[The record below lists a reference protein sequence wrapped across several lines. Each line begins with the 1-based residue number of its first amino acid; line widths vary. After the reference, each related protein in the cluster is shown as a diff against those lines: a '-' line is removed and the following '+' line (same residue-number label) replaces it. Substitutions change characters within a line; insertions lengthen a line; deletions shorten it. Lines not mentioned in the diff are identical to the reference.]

1 MNAGAWRARTLP
13 LLGAVVVGG
22 WALGSACAGGA
33 PPAASAAPANASRQ
47 AAPTSHGGAAA
58 SASQGGVVRAT
69 LSNGLQVVVVRNT
82 LAPVVATE
90 LNYKV
95 GANETPKGFPGM
107 AHAQE
112 HMMFRGSP
120 GLSATQ
126 LADINAAIGGAF
138 DADTRQTVTQY
149 YYLVPSEDLDLAL
162 HVESVRMKGVLDTD
176 SLWDHERGAIEQE
189 VASDLSNPTY
199 VFYTRLRKAL
209 FAGTPYE
216 HDGLG
221 TRPSFDKTTGAM
233 LKRFHDKW
241 YAPNNAI
248 LVVVGDVDPAAVV
261 DSVRTLFG
269 GIPSKKLPA
278 RPKVE
283 PGPVHPDTM
292 RLPTDLPYGLAVMAF
307 RMPGSSSPDYAA
319 AQVLSDVLS
328 SQRGAL
334 YGLVP
339 AGKALYA
346 GFQTETMPAAGIGMA
361 LGVFA
366 RGQNGDSLVATV
378 DRTLRQEVQ
387 AGLSPDLVEAAK
399 RDELTSAE
407 SEKNSAFGLAGVWSD
422 ALAVEGRTSPS
433 QDLDAMER
441 VTVADVNRV
450 ARKYLD
456 PAHAIVAVLTP
467 QPSGK
472 PVSSKGFGGKESF
485 TPKGM
490 HETPLPTWARA
501 ALARLRVPHST
512 LSPVVDTLPNGIR
525 LVVQHESVSHIVS
538 VYGQIKTNADLQTAS
553 GKEGVGRIL
562 GQLFDYGTSTLG
574 RKAFQKALDDIGAG
588 ESAGTGF
595 SLTVLKSH
603 FDRGVQLLAE
613 NERHPALPERAFR
626 VVRAQTA
633 QELRGEMQ
641 SPDYL
646 FGRALQKA
654 LLPANDPALRRAT
667 PATVSSI
674 SLADVKAHYA
684 KVYRPDMT
692 TIVVVGDI
700 DPDTAKAVIT
710 RYFGDWTA
718 TGPRPETDLPSV
730 PNNRPDTIA
739 VPDKSRVQDRVTLGE
754 TIGITRTDPDYYA
767 LELGNHVLGG
777 GFYATRLYHDLRE
790 EAGLVYSV
798 GSSFD
803 IGKTRSTYE
812 VDYACDPPN
821 VSKARDIVVRDLQ
834 AMQSSP
840 VTPHELQQAK
850 AMVLREIPL
859 SESSEGGIAGGLL
872 SREMEGLPLDE
883 PTRAARHYL
892 AIDAAQI
899 QAAFKKWVRPGDFV
913 QVSEGPTPK

>member
-1 MNAGAWRARTLP
+1 
-13 LLGAVVVGG
+13 
-22 WALGSACAGGA
+22 
-33 PPAASAAPANASRQ
+33 
-47 AAPTSHGGAAA
+47 
-58 SASQGGVVRAT
+58 VRAT
-69 LSNGLQVVVVRNT
+69 LPNGLRVVVVRNT

-90 LNYKV
+90 LNYRV
-95 GANETPKGFPGM
+95 GADETPDGFPGM

-126 LADINAAIGGAF
+126 LADINAAVGGDF

-162 HVESVRMKGVLDTD
+162 HVESVRMRGVLDTD
-176 SLWDHERGAIEQE
+176 SLWSRERGAIEQE
-189 VASDLSNPTY
+189 VASDLSNPQY
-199 VFYTRLRKAL
+199 VFYTRLRKAM
-209 FAGTPYE
+209 FAGTPYA

-221 TRPSFDKTTGAM
+221 TRPSFDKTTGNM
-233 LKRFHDKW
+233 LKRFHDEW

-248 LVVVGDVDPAAVV
+248 LVVVGDVDPSAVV
-261 DSVRTLFG
+261 DSVRALFG
-269 GIPSKKLPA
+269 DIPSKQLPP

-283 PGPVHPDTM
+283 PGTVRPDTL
-292 RLPTDLPYGLAVMAF
+292 RLPTDLPYGLSVVAF
-307 RMPGSSSPDYAA
+307 RMPGSGSPDYAA

-328 SQRGAL
+328 SERGAL

-366 RGQNGDSLVATV
+366 RGQSGDSLLATV
-378 DRTLRQEVQ
+378 SSTLQQEVS
-387 AGLSPDLVEAAK
+387 AGLSADLVEAAK
-399 RDELTSAE
+399 RDELTGAE
-407 SEKNSAFGLAGVWSD
+407 SRKNSAFGLANAWSE
-422 ALAVEGRTSPS
+422 AVAVEGRTSPA

-441 VTVADVNRV
+441 VTVEDVDRV

-456 PAHAIVAVLTP
+456 PAHAVVAVLTP

-490 HETPLPTWARA
+490 HETALPDWARA
-501 ALARLRVPHST
+501 ALGRLSVPHST
-512 LSPVVDTLPNGIR
+512 LHPVVDTLSNGIR
-525 LVVQHESVSHIVS
+525 LVVQHESVSRIVS
-538 VYGQIKTNADLQTAS
+538 VYGRIKTNPDLETDS
-553 GKEGVGRIL
+553 GKEGVGRVL
-562 GQLFDYGTSTLG
+562 GQLFDYGTATLD
-574 RKAFQKALDDIGAG
+574 RKAFQKALDDIGAN

-595 SLTVLKSH
+595 SLTVLGSH
-603 FDRGVQLLAE
+603 FDRGVQLLAD
-613 NERHPALPERAFR
+613 NERHPALPEHAFQ

-633 QELRGEMQ
+633 QALGGELQ

-646 FGRALQKA
+646 FGRALSKA
-654 LLPANDPALRRAT
+654 LLPANDPALREAT
-667 PATVSSI
+667 PATVSSL
-674 SLADVKAHYA
+674 SLDDVKAYYG
-684 KVYRPDMT
+684 KVFRPDMT
-692 TIVVVGDI
+692 TIVVVGNV
-700 DPDTAKAVIT
+700 DPDTARAVIT

-718 TGPRPETDLPSV
+718 SGPRPETDLASIPA
-730 PNNRPDTIA
+730 NGPDTIA
-739 VPDKSRVQDRVTLGE
+739 VPDKSRVQDQVVLAETLGL
-754 TIGITRTDPDYYA
+754 TRSDSDYYA

-803 IGKTRSTYE
+803 IGKIRSTYE

-821 VSKARDIVVRDLQ
+821 VSKARTMIVRDLE
-834 AMQSSP
+834 AMQQSP

-859 SESSEGGIAGGLL
+859 SESSEGSIAGGLL
-872 SREMEGLPLDE
+872 GREMEGLPLDE
-883 PTRAARHYL
+883 PTRAARRYL
-892 AIDAAQI
+892 AIDAAEI
-899 QAAFKKWVRPGDFV
+899 QAAFARWLRPGDLV